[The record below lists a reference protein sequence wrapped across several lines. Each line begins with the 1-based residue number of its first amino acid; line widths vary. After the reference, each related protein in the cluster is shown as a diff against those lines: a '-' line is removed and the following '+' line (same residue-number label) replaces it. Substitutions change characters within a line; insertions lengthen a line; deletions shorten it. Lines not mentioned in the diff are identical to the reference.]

1 METTQINTETPIQP
15 MSFEEQANKGI
26 EILGEAIEEARNNK
40 VIGKSLSAKLVIKP
54 NDETKQ
60 LLESIKSDLKTIF
73 IVSELVITDEEIEG
87 LKFDSATIQVTAKQG
102 TICKRCWQV
111 VDDVNEDG
119 ICDRCAKVVEK
130 L

>member
-1 METTQINTETPIQP
+1 
-15 MSFEEQANKGI
+15 MSFRTNVLK
-26 EILGEAIEEARNNK
+26 AIEEARNNK

-54 NDETKQ
+54 TKETKE
-60 LLESIKSDLKTIF
+60 LLDSIKSDLKTIF

-87 LKFDSATIQVTAKQG
+87 IQFDSAVIQVTAKQG

-111 VDDVNEDG
+111 MDEVNEDG
-119 ICDRCAKVVEK
+119 ICERCAKVVAK